1 MHTSPRVS
9 SRALTRSAAALAVA
23 ALVAACGGGDVDP
36 PPDTVPPTVAITDD
50 VSAATAGG
58 VVTFTFTFSEDV
70 GESFVAEDVLV
81 TGGTAGTLTKV
92 SDTVYTLAV
101 TPPADTAG
109 TISVSVAAAKFRD
122 LANNDNVAE
131 ATATQAF
138 DTQTAP
144 PSGGTV
150 LANFDD
156 VSPPVA
162 GFEGAEGSA
171 VEAGPAGGGSG
182 NSFKV
187 LRSGGQVYAL
197 GIIETAVPVSDTRR
211 TISAQVYSP
220 TAGIPMVLKIE
231 GPDGANS
238 GDVQANETVVQG
250 WQTLTWTFTG
260 TDVSKTYN
268 KIVLLPNLGTVD
280 APPGQAYFF
289 DAITLLDAAAPP
301 VAEGTVIANFE
312 DVSPPVAGFEGA
324 EGSAIEAGPAGG
336 GSGNS
341 FKVLRSGGQV
351 YALGIIETTVPVA
364 ADRRTISAEV
374 YSPTA
379 GIPMVLK
386 LEGPDGAN
394 SGDTQANET
403 VVQGWQTLT
412 WTFSGLD
419 VSKTY
424 NKIVLL
430 PNLGTVDA
438 PPGQAYYFDTI
449 TLLAAA
455 GGGGGGAGPLVFSSG
470 FAGGARTV
478 EGGEYGGFSGSN
490 LDNFGCNG
498 APENCGGGGDV
509 SPNVAAADSY
519 FFYYYQTPTPAS
531 ALYAG
536 IYVQAPGVTGGLSAS
551 ADTPG
556 MQLNGQTQIKFNF
569 NPNPEWYG
577 TTTNNFMVQFDMGKL
592 YTVNGNPCHIQLRK
606 VVTPTSADSA
616 AYALNLSEFAVVQ
629 NCGVAGL
636 TATSVLAS
644 EPVSQVSFQAAGGG
658 AAVSD
663 GTMNTGANLSAANGA
678 GVYPT
683 TLVIKGGIRFE

>member
-1 MHTSPRVS
+1 MHTSPRVP

-144 PSGGTV
+144 PAGGTV

-220 TAGIPMVLKIE
+220 TAGIPMIMKIE

-379 GIPMVLK
+379 GIPMVMK

-663 GTMNTGANLSAANGA
+663 GVLNTGANLSAANGA

>member
-1 MHTSPRVS
+1 
-9 SRALTRSAAALAVA
+9 
-23 ALVAACGGGDVDP
+23 
-36 PPDTVPPTVAITDD
+36 
-50 VSAATAGG
+50 
-58 VVTFTFTFSEDV
+58 
-70 GESFVAEDVLV
+70 
-81 TGGTAGTLTKV
+81 
-92 SDTVYTLAV
+92 
-101 TPPADTAG
+101 
-109 TISVSVAAAKFRD
+109 
-122 LANNDNVAE
+122 
-131 ATATQAF
+131 
-138 DTQTAP
+138 
-144 PSGGTV
+144 
-150 LANFDD
+150 
-156 VSPPVA
+156 
-162 GFEGAEGSA
+162 
-171 VEAGPAGGGSG
+171 
-182 NSFKV
+182 
-187 LRSGGQVYAL
+187 
-197 GIIETAVPVSDTRR
+197 
-211 TISAQVYSP
+211 
-220 TAGIPMVLKIE
+220 
-231 GPDGANS
+231 PDGANS

-658 AAVSD
+658 SSVSD
-663 GTMNTGANLSAANGA
+663 GVLNTGANLSAANGA

>member
-1 MHTSPRVS
+1 MHTSPRVP

-131 ATATQAF
+131 AAATQAF

-144 PSGGTV
+144 PAGGTV

-260 TDVSKTYN
+260 TDVSKTNN

-301 VAEGTVIANFE
+301 VVEGTVIANFE

-636 TATSVLAS
+636 SAASVLAS
-644 EPVSQVSFQAAGGG
+644 EPISQVSFQAAGGG